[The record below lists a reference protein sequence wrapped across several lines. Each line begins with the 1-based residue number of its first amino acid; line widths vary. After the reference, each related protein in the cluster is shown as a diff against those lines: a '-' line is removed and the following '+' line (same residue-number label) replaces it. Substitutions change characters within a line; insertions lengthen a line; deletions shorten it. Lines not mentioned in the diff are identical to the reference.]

1 MKLSSLFFKSERY
14 LSKETTKSAI
24 FLERGCFVKPL
35 SSGVYNFLPLGFRV
49 LSKIAQIIREEMQKI
64 GGQELLLA
72 SLHPKELW
80 VKTGRWEKMTDLYK
94 LKEKDKKEWALGP
107 THEEVITPLAKN
119 FISSYR
125 DLPLY
130 LFQIQNKFRM
140 ELRPKGGLLRTK
152 EFLMKDLYSFHSS
165 EEDLNEY
172 YEKVKEAYFKIF
184 ERVKIREDTFLTL
197 AGGGTF
203 SDFSHE
209 FQTKCEFGEDEIFVC
224 LKCSLAI
231 NAEIKKDYPQC
242 PNCQNAQ
249 FEKIKTI
256 EVGNIF
262 KLKTKFSEIFDLV
275 FLDRDGKK
283 KLVWMGCY
291 GIGLGRLMATIVE
304 RNSDD
309 KGIIWP
315 REVAPFLIEI
325 IPLGKV
331 EKIAEKIYQKLSK
344 KFEVLYDDREKQTPG
359 EKFFDA
365 DLIGIPIRLVISE
378 KTLEKNS
385 VEIKLRKEKKVEI
398 LPISHLENYLKECL
412 KKL

>member
-1 MKLSSLFFKSERY
+1 MKLSLLFFKSERKIT
-14 LSKETTKSAI
+14 KETTKSAI
-24 FLERGCFVKPL
+24 LLERGSFIKPL

-49 LSKIAQIIREEMQKI
+49 LSKISQIIRQEMEQI
-64 GGQELLLA
+64 GAQELLLA

-80 VKTGRWEKMTDLYK
+80 AKTGRWEKMTDLYK

-107 THEEVITPLAKN
+107 THEEVITPLVKSFVN
-119 FISSYR
+119 SYR

-165 EEDLNEY
+165 EKELDEY
-172 YEKVKEAYFKIF
+172 YEKVKQAYFKIF
-184 ERVKIREDTFLTL
+184 ERVKIKNDTFLTL
-197 AGGGTF
+197 ASGGTF

-209 FQTKCEFGEDEIFVC
+209 FQTKCEFGEDEIFICSNC
-224 LKCSLAI
+224 LEAI
-231 NAEIKKDYPQC
+231 NAEIKQKFPIC
-242 PNCQNAQ
+242 PNCKSKK
-249 FEKIKTI
+249 FKKEKTI

-262 KLKTKFSEIFDLV
+262 KLKTRFSEIFDLV
-275 FLDRDGKK
+275 FLDKDGIK

-304 RNSDD
+304 RNSDER
-309 KGIIWP
+309 GIIWP
-315 REVAPFLIEI
+315 KEVAPFLIEI
-325 IPLGKV
+325 IPLGRV
-331 EKIAEKIYQKLSK
+331 EKEAENIYHQLSQ
-344 KFEVLYDDREKQTPG
+344 KFEVLYDDRERKTPG

-365 DLIGIPIRLVISE
+365 DLIGIPIRLVVSE

-385 VEIKLRKEKKVEI
+385 VEVKLRKEKKVEI
-398 LPISHLENYLKECL
+398 LPISQLEKYLKECL